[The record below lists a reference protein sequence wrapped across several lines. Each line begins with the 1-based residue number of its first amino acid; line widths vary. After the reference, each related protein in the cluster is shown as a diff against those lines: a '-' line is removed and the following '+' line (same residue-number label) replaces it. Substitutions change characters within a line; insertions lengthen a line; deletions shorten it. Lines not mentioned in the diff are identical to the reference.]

1 MRPNLFSLGAPM
13 LLNRGITHKTGFF
26 RKLATAIGLAASKR
40 KGSDL
45 QVKVEDFF
53 QKSRLMLVVDEA
65 HYLWP
70 RLQQRESSPVLVDW
84 INTALVNHNVPV
96 ALICTDQFAKLKKRV
111 EERTGWTSEQLE
123 HRVKR
128 YKKLT
133 ALPAKQDLEA
143 VATKLLAVRWNTRE
157 QRWNIAGSTPHCDFV
172 RMVVGYA
179 LTCKMRLPAI
189 AATVEEAR
197 YQARKA
203 GRIAGRLLFCSHG
216 ARVNHD
222 HSHRS

>member
-1 MRPNLFSLGAPM
+1 M
-13 LLNRGITHKTGFF
+13 
-26 RKLATAIGLAASKR
+26 
-40 KGSDL
+40 
-45 QVKVEDFF
+45 
-53 QKSRLMLVVDEA
+53 
-65 HYLWP
+65 
-70 RLQQRESSPVLVDW
+70 LVDW
-84 INTALVNHNVPV
+84 INTALVNHSVPV

-133 ALPAKQDLEA
+133 ALPTKQDLEA

-157 QRWNIAGSTPHCDFV
+157 QRWNIVAETPHRDFV

-179 LTCKMRLPAI
+179 LTCKMRLPAV

-197 YQARKA
+197 YQAWKA
-203 GRIAGRLLFCSHG
+203 GRSRVVATDIRSALLDYQIPSDEALQNAFQCDQPSVRAAVTLQSRIG
-216 ARVNHD
+216 PILQRRCNGVATGMQ
-222 HSHRS
+222 